1 MKTLTFFIFCITLS
15 ISGNAQ
21 STTTKNQ
28 KEAVLIVG
36 ESVSA
41 DNKTRMEELALILE
55 AHKYKVYR
63 FYSPNNNWVDIK
75 RAALNASFF
84 IYSGHGTNLGLEGGY
99 GGLVVQEFVSAQ
111 QIKDELKFNRNP
123 VVIYQFACGAAGT
136 SETDKGE
143 IGIREATKRVA
154 ETAKP
159 FLEVGAG
166 AYYADNYIG
175 GVNNFL
181 ELFLS
186 GKTIGDVYQET
197 ASEWCTIEVNRLLN
211 DVDLNSNLSIEVSS
225 SGGEQKEVVK
235 TINGKQVKKIVIEP
249 KEYSVAFVGRKELT
263 VNDVFLVTGR

>member
-1 MKTLTFFIFCITLS
+1 VS
-15 ISGNAQ
+15 ISCFTGGGPWYCCAWLLLLLSDTPWPLQ
-21 STTTKNQ
+21 AA
-28 KEAVLIVG
+28 EAAEAALQ
-36 ESVSA
+36 A
-41 DNKTRMEELALILE
+41 HAWHTAHTHQMCARLILDL
-55 AHKYKVYR
+55 AQ
-63 FYSPNNNWVDIK
+63 
-75 RAALNASFF
+75 L
-84 IYSGHGTNLGLEGGY
+84 TGY

-159 FLEVGAG
+159 FLKVGAG